1 MRISNAAIFASILFI
16 EGCKLLE
23 EEACARLCART
34 TARLSDCA
42 PEWPVDWE
50 ELGAEDAEGFLES
63 CEQEWLELRSELEP
77 RELEDAL
84 EQCELGLTE
93 LRKANRSEVVCDD
106 LRAVYLAE

>member
-1 MRISNAAIFASILFI
+1 MRISTATISASLLFGSGCEIF
-16 EGCKLLE
+16 E

-42 PEWPVDWE
+42 PEWPVEWE
-50 ELGAEDAEGFLES
+50 ELGAEDAEDFLES
-63 CEQEWLELRSELEP
+63 CEQDWLELRSELEP

-106 LRAVYLAE
+106 LRAVYLFE